1 MLEFR
6 WLRQELS
13 VSFFAQEV
21 RTPQSLRVKRLGKTW
36 GSSITEGGLRLI
48 ADFHRKA

>member
-6 WLRQELS
+6 WLRQELC

-21 RTPQSLRVKRLGKTW
+21 RTPQPLSVKRLEKAW
-36 GSSITEGGLRLI
+36 GSSITEGGLRL
-48 ADFHRKA
+48 